1 MNKLDFL
8 DQFSEFSEQIESAL
22 AAQNFDRVV
31 NLDLARR
38 DMLHEFTATNAPDDD
53 RHFFE
58 TLEACAADN
67 ARAITQMT
75 HEMNQVQK
83 STGAKMRGLSG
94 YRN

>member
-1 MNKLDFL
+1 MTTATVLAKNMDIN
-8 DQFSEFSEQIESAL
+8 DEIESAL

>member
-1 MNKLDFL
+1 MNK
-8 DQFSEFSEQIESAL
+8 SEFLEQFKAFNEQIESAL

-38 DMLHEFTATNAPDDD
+38 DMLHEFTTTNVPDED

-58 TLEACAADN
+58 ALEACAADN

-75 HEMNQVQK
+75 NEMSQVQQA
-83 STGAKMRGLSG
+83 TGARLRGLSG

>member
-1 MNKLDFL
+1 MTK
-8 DQFSEFSEQIESAL
+8 SEFLEHFTAFNEKIESAL

-38 DMLHEFTATNAPDDD
+38 DMLHEFTAKNAPDDD

-58 TLEACAADN
+58 ALEVCAADN

-75 HEMNQVQK
+75 HEMSRLQQE
-83 STGAKMRGLSG
+83 TGAKLRGLSG

>member
-1 MNKLDFL
+1 MTK
-8 DQFSEFSEQIESAL
+8 SEFLEHFTAFNEKIESAL

-38 DMLHEFTATNAPDDD
+38 DMLHEFTAKNAPDDD

-58 TLEACAADN
+58 ALEACAADN

-75 HEMNQVQK
+75 QEMSRLQQE
-83 STGAKMRGLSG
+83 TGAKLRGLSG

>member
-1 MNKLDFL
+1 MTK
-8 DQFSEFSEQIESAL
+8 SEFLNQFTAFNEKIESAL

-31 NLDLARR
+31 NLDLVRR
-38 DMLHEFTATNAPDDD
+38 DMLHEFTAKNAPDDD

-58 TLEACAADN
+58 ALEACAADN

-75 HEMNQVQK
+75 HEMSRLQQE
-83 STGAKMRGLSG
+83 TGAKLRGLSG